1 METRRTMS
9 HLLMVANK
17 TGKLTELTSAL
28 TRDGFACRIIAHNNG
43 WIKEIVTRRPD
54 LVLVELNGYA
64 TGDGIRELRQFSGQ
78 EGSPPIMALLPSN
91 RLAAIEGDPGVDDFI
106 TSPYDSRELAI
117 RIRRLLARRASN
129 RDSSELIECDGLV
142 IDRDKC
148 EVTVGGRMVELTFR
162 EYELLCFLTSNRGR
176 VYTREALL
184 DRVWGYD
191 YYGGDRT
198 VDVHI
203 RRLRSKIEDAT
214 HTFIET
220 VRNIGYRFKKK

>member
-1 METRRTMS
+1 MS
-9 HLLMVANK
+9 QLLMIVRENEDLA
-17 TGKLTELTSAL
+17 ELASAL
-28 TRDGFACRIIAHNNG
+28 ARDGFACKIIPHNNG
-43 WIKEIVTRRPD
+43 LAREITTHRPD
-54 LVLVELNGYA
+54 LVLVELDGYA
-64 TGDGIRELRQFSGQ
+64 TNASIKELLQWSNQ
-78 EGSPPIMALLPSN
+78 EGSLPVIALVPGN
-91 RLAAIEGDPGVDDFI
+91 RLDGIESDLGVDDFI
-106 TSPYDSRELAI
+106 TSPNDSRELAL

-148 EVTVGGRMVELTFR
+148 EVAVDGRTVELTFR
-162 EYELLCFLTSNRGR
+162 EYELLCFLASNRGR

-214 HTFIET
+214 RTFIET
-220 VRNIGYRFKKK
+220 VRNIGYRFKRK

>member
-1 METRRTMS
+1 VS
-9 HLLMVANK
+9 QLLMIVRENGDLAD
-17 TGKLTELTSAL
+17 LASAL
-28 TRDGFACRIIAHNNG
+28 ARDGFTCKIIPHNNG
-43 WIKEIVTRRPD
+43 LAREITTHRPD
-54 LVLVELNGYA
+54 LVLVELDGYA
-64 TGDGIRELRQFSGQ
+64 TNASIKELLQWSNQ
-78 EGSPPIMALLPSN
+78 EGSLPVIVLVSGN
-91 RLAAIEGDPGVDDFI
+91 RLDGIEGDLGVDDFI
-106 TSPYDSRELAI
+106 TSPYDSRELAL

-148 EVTVGGRMVELTFR
+148 EVAVDGRTVELTFR
-162 EYELLCFLTSNRGR
+162 EYELLCFLASNRGR

-203 RRLRSKIEDAT
+203 RRLRSKVEDAT